1 MESFDFPQS
10 PVADTERPKGFIHF
24 DSLLK
29 PGLDTRQLLAVL
41 PLSSCPSVN
50 RSSAGTLSGLQAG
63 QWRDLP
69 AVICRASVS
78 TRLPAWGSGSRCVCV
93 HTCVHAHA
101 ALLCLPLSRNCVPE
115 DVHSDSP
122 F

>member
-29 PGLDTRQLLAVL
+29 PGLDTRRLLAML
-41 PLSSCPSVN
+41 PLSSCPKAN
-50 RSSAGTLSGLQAG
+50 RSSARTLSGLQAG
-63 QWRDLP
+63 QERGLP

-78 TRLPAWGSGSRCVCV
+78 TSLGVG
-93 HTCVHAHA
+93 
-101 ALLCLPLSRNCVPE
+101 E
-115 DVHSDSP
+115 
-122 F
+122 

>member
-93 HTCVHAHA
+93 CTRVCTLMPPSYA
-101 ALLCLPLSRNCVPE
+101 CP
-115 DVHSDSP
+115 
-122 F
+122 